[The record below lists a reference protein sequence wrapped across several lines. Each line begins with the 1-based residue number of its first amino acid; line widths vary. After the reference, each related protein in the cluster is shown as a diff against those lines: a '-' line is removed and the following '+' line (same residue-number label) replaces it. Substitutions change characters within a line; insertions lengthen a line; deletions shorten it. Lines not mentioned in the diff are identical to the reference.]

1 MQRRAAAEF
10 TRRCSLRFNRVYSSR
25 HRNRTRTQSSPRTDM
40 ASAAIPQPPHRRL
53 PNVLLCGTG
62 EYTTGYVDGASS
74 TSDKPV
80 SSREDNAV
88 SSDALW
94 PPPVLCAR
102 TWSLSC
108 SRSGP
113 ISAVRAAVR
122 CAQMGVVALTF
133 FDLRARGLVG
143 DLIVL
148 CGRNGSRAAGIRA
161 HFAATISRN
170 FPGLDTSC
178 DIEPSEPS
186 QRDPEAYLRVL
197 ESGRFVAGDI
207 AVVTT
212 PDDTHERIAIECLRR
227 GLSVIVAKPIVQS
240 LAQHWNLLRE
250 AERWN
255 TRAAQAVANAA
266 LSSPAAALA
275 AAMASPPVVIVG
287 EFHKRFDPLYAD
299 AISRIASGSLGE
311 LSYFHAYMSQ
321 PKSQLET
328 FRGWLSSGASP
339 SGSAAASA
347 AGKGKDEVRAA
358 PSDISF
364 YLNSHHLDTLHL
376 ATADR
381 SRPVWVQALAAK
393 GCANRLFNAPPSS
406 GAAGSAAGTG
416 AGAPAARVSIE
427 DTITIT
433 VQYAHSA
440 APVAAAAS
448 SASASTSAADSAAA
462 SSSSAASS
470 SDDESF
476 GIGIFTSSWI
486 APRSDVHTQQRFHY
500 LGSVGEV
507 AIDQAHRGYS
517 FASDSEAARAKPGVQ
532 SLNPLFMRYT
542 PSVEA
547 TFVGQQGY
555 GYKSFEHFVEAV
567 GVAADGAVE
576 GAMAQAPAA
585 AATTATGGE
594 STPAS
599 SVAAASAIGSRTT
612 RAPPRRRITA
622 LSPLAFLQ
630 SRAVLYTTAVLEAAR
645 RSLDEGNRKITLEYD
660 EQRRPIKLV

>member
-1 MQRRAAAEF
+1 
-10 TRRCSLRFNRVYSSR
+10 
-25 HRNRTRTQSSPRTDM
+25 
-40 ASAAIPQPPHRRL
+40 
-53 PNVLLCGTG
+53 
-62 EYTTGYVDGASS
+62 
-74 TSDKPV
+74 
-80 SSREDNAV
+80 
-88 SSDALW
+88 
-94 PPPVLCAR
+94 
-102 TWSLSC
+102 
-108 SRSGP
+108 
-113 ISAVRAAVR
+113 
-122 CAQMGVVALTF
+122 MGVVALTF

-148 CGRNGSRAAGIRA
+148 CGRNGSRASGIRS
-161 HFAATISRN
+161 HFSATISRN
-170 FPGLDTSC
+170 FPGLDTTC
-178 DIEPSEPS
+178 EIEPSDPAV
-186 QRDPEAYLRVL
+186 RDPEAYLKVL
-197 ESGRFVAGDI
+197 NSGRFVAGDI

-212 PDDTHERIAIECLRR
+212 PDDTHETIASECLRR

-240 LAQHWNLLRE
+240 LQQHWSLIRE
-250 AERWN
+250 AEKWN
-255 TRAAQAVANAA
+255 QRAAQDTAA
-266 LSSPAAALA
+266 AAAAASASPAAAAAAAALA
-275 AAMASPPVVIVG
+275 APPVVIVG

-299 AISRIASGSLGE
+299 AISRIASGSLGD

-328 FRGWLSSGASP
+328 FRGWLSSGSGP
-339 SGSAAASA
+339 SDA
-347 AGKGKDEVRAA
+347 AGGKGEVRAA

-393 GCANRLFNAPPSS
+393 GCANRLFNGP
-406 GAAGSAAGTG
+406 AAAEGSG
-416 AGAPAARVSIE
+416 AGAGTRVSIE

-440 APVAAAAS
+440 TPAADAAS
-448 SASASTSAADSAAA
+448 SASASSADAATSAAA
-462 SSSSAASS
+462 SS
-470 SDDESF
+470 DESF

-507 AIDQAHRGYS
+507 TIDQAHRGYS

-542 PSVEA
+542 PSVEGH
-547 TFVGQQGY
+547 FVGQQGY

-567 GVAADGAVE
+567 GVAAD
-576 GAMAQAPAA
+576 QAIEEAAKAA
-585 AATTATGGE
+585 AQSSRSSDAAKAGSADSG
-594 STPAS
+594 PAPT
-599 SVAAASAIGSRTT
+599 AAAIKG
-612 RAPPRRRITA
+612 PPARRITA
-622 LSPLAFLQ
+622 LSPLAHLQ

-660 EQRRPIKLV
+660 EQRRPTKLV